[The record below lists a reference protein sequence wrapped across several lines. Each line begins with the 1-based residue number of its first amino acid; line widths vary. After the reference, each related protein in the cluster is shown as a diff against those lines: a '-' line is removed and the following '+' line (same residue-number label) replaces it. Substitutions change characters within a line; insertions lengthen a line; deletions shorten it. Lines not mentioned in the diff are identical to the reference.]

1 MQARRLDQRDEQWFT
16 GMYAAH
22 YPDIIRYGI
31 RRLADLDASTELA
44 QEVFEVAWRR
54 RGEVPD
60 NSLPW
65 LYGVARRLL
74 ANRWRARRTHPPVD
88 SLADAGVI
96 QATDASEPTSI
107 AGIADLHAAMARLS
121 EIDREILR
129 LVGWEQLTVA
139 EAAIVLGS
147 TRTAAKVRLHRARR
161 RLAALL
167 TMSVPTTAPLPATA
181 RG

>member
-1 MQARRLDQRDEQWFT
+1 
-16 GMYAAH
+16 
-22 YPDIIRYGI
+22 
-31 RRLADLDASTELA
+31 
-44 QEVFEVAWRR
+44 
-54 RGEVPD
+54 
-60 NSLPW
+60 
-65 LYGVARRLL
+65 
-74 ANRWRARRTHPPVD
+74 
-88 SLADAGVI
+88 
-96 QATDASEPTSI
+96 
-107 AGIADLHAAMARLS
+107 MARLS

-167 TMSVPTTAPLPATA
+167 TMSVPTTAPLPATV